1 MSPQEITVLMTL
13 LSVMKSLSGWPFG
26 ILIFMFVIGPWLLA
40 VLLAYSYRRR
50 YESNVRLVE
59 DYNSISG
66 DLKDVVM
73 LNTQT
78 ISTLIEDIR
87 TNQYCPQVRLK
98 KIAGGKVEDGN

>member
-1 MSPQEITVLMTL
+1 MSPEQIAALSAL
-13 LSVMKSLSGWPFG
+13 LTMISRLSGWPFG
-26 ILIFMFVIGPWLLA
+26 VLIFLFFIGPWLLA
-40 VLLAYSYRRR
+40 VMLAYSYRRK

-59 DYNSISG
+59 DYNSIAG

-78 ISTLIEDIR
+78 LTTLIADVR

-98 KIAGGKVEDGN
+98 KIAGGRTDDGN